1 MRKQEKKNGFKIIGN
16 ILYTICTILII
27 LFLFI
32 VILQRVTNNEM
43 AIGGIRIFNVI
54 TRSMEP
60 KYTVGDI
67 LVSKYVE
74 PNQIQVGD
82 DVVYLGQENSY
93 AGKII
98 THRVVAKQQN
108 EDGTY
113 TFRTK
118 GIANDLED
126 PEISGDNIYGVIVY
140 KIQTLSL
147 ISKIINNTY
156 KFYFLIF
163 VPIAIIIFMEIMKI
177 IKSRNDDED
186 EDDEDKE

>member
-74 PNQIQVGD
+74 PSQIQVGD

-98 THRVVAKQQN
+98 THRVVGKQQN